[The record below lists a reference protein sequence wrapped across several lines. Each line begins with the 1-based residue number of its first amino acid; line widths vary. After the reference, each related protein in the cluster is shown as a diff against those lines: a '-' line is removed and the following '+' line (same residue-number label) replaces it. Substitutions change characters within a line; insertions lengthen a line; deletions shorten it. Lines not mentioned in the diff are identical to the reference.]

1 MDKNINNFCDFFDTL
16 SQGLKN
22 SVVSICENS
31 KNKSK
36 IYSNINSL
44 VTTIIQLTQEENI
57 FYNEK
62 HSNILKN
69 TLIQYQNNKRMLD
82 TILNLYK
89 QQYPTENINEDL
101 FILKLFNSCIKDYI
115 LYTSQPIFEEPEDS
129 QNSSDSF
136 DDEYYL
142 GGKRRKS
149 KKSKNNKSNKK
160 KSKKNKNKSKKRYSR
175 KYR

>member
-136 DDEYYL
+136 DPEDYL
-142 GGKRRKS
+142 GGKKYKNKS
-149 KKSKNNKSNKK
+149 KKKSNK
-160 KSKKNKNKSKKRYSR
+160 KSKKNKKRYSR